1 MKIKISSISEFNSHQ
16 VIYGVY
22 QCNYKELRKTKFG
35 DPYISLTIR
44 DATGIIDAKI
54 WDNSMHYDA
63 KFDEGDLIVAK
74 GALGLY
80 RNKKVFNV
88 THINRFSSNIYDVY
102 GCSSD
107 ALKPTVDYEIDFIWE
122 EVFRYARKTG
132 SYSQLIEKIY
142 FQIKDGAIAENVAD
156 NKKQIYIVDIYK
168 ALKMY
173 DVLVGAEYKKVKI
186 SHDVSYAFIALVRL
200 KRLLSCNDRVLFE
213 LLEENTESAGEENA
227 LILDKDI
234 MFDSKNNTIEHDVVK
249 RIFDIIDY
257 VK

>member
-1 MKIKISSISEFNSHQ
+1 
-16 VIYGVY
+16 
-22 QCNYKELRKTKFG
+22 
-35 DPYISLTIR
+35 
-44 DATGIIDAKI
+44 
-54 WDNSMHYDA
+54 
-63 KFDEGDLIVAK
+63 
-74 GALGLY
+74 LY

-257 VK
+257 V